1 MMKLLRMVKLNF
13 YHWLSDWK
21 YAVVFVYL
29 LLYTHGRLHGLVDYS
44 AELEHNIAP
53 WVFPFLTTGGYT
65 FLPLMLAYVLLISDA
80 PFRTRQQQ
88 FVILRTGKRAWLA
101 GQLLYLLAV
110 SVGYTLLLWILSLIW
125 ILPAI
130 EWDSGWG
137 PVLITASKTGGYV
150 VHGVVMDI
158 NYALMKNSDPLEV
171 ALWCAGAMTA
181 VCFFLGVLMT
191 VCNLWCKKGVGTV
204 VVSTL
209 VTIGLIPSLFNSNPS
224 PLLKLLNW
232 ISPIT
237 WMDRRLMGYS
247 EQYLPSYSYG
257 IWMPAL
263 LGLIG
268 SALLLMTI
276 GKCSVE
282 TEKE

>member
-1 MMKLLRMVKLNF
+1 M
-13 YHWLSDWK
+13 
-21 YAVVFVYL
+21 
-29 LLYTHGRLHGLVDYS
+29 
-44 AELEHNIAP
+44 
-53 WVFPFLTTGGYT
+53 
-65 FLPLMLAYVLLISDA
+65 
-80 PFRTRQQQ
+80 
-88 FVILRTGKRAWLA
+88 
-101 GQLLYLLAV
+101 

-171 ALWCAGAMTA
+171 TLWCAGAMTA

-209 VTIGLIPSLFNSNPS
+209 VTIGVIPSLFSSDPS